1 MLVKLLKEPT
11 KIRNQKLQLKIIY
24 DYLLQ
29 NLHKR
34 TIDYPTTALSDEVM
48 GDECRWTMDVCC
60 QAAVNRLLLP
70 SYTTEGVY
78 WLIL

>member
-48 GDECRWTMDVCC
+48 GR
-60 QAAVNRLLLP
+60 
-70 SYTTEGVY
+70 
-78 WLIL
+78 